1 MFATSFVKN
10 PFGLFRL
17 LFSASSVIYKS
28 YRQVLTPSII
38 SSAFKGCLF
47 LTRLDLLHSIKQQYK
62 NRFLPVRENE
72 SAHDLDSLHAIMK
85 TIVTEGSPQSD
96 DAKLWHFDATVWIN
110 FIITPNL
117 IENFTLDC
125 KNLYCQRCS
134 SILCECVNE
143 GQRVL

>member
-96 DAKLWHFDATVWIN
+96 DAKL
-110 FIITPNL
+110 
-117 IENFTLDC
+117 
-125 KNLYCQRCS
+125 
-134 SILCECVNE
+134 
-143 GQRVL
+143 